1 MRQHVI
7 MAGGVSA
14 IGAVVVR
21 SGSWQ
26 RGLAVSVAD
35 LPVDRGNG
43 IVPARASASAVQA
56 SRLARE
62 RAPARGFRFSPEVDV
77 AE

>member
-7 MAGGVSA
+7 MAGGGSA
-14 IGAVVVR
+14 IVVG

-35 LPVDRGNG
+35 LPGGQGHG
-43 IVPARASASAVQA
+43 IRPARVSTSAVQSPA
-56 SRLARE
+56 ARE
-62 RAPARGFRFSPEVDV
+62 RVPARGFRFSREVDV
-77 AE
+77 AQ

>member
-43 IVPARASASAVQA
+43 IRPRPCVGLRGPGVKTRARACAGQGLSF
-56 SRLARE
+56 LT
-62 RAPARGFRFSPEVDV
+62 
-77 AE
+77 

>member
-1 MRQHVI
+1 MGRRVI
-7 MAGGVSA
+7 MAGGGARSV
-14 IGAVVVR
+14 AVVVG

-35 LPVDRGNG
+35 LPVDRGYG
-43 IVPARASASAVQA
+43 ARLRGPRQ

-62 RAPARGFRFSPEVDV
+62 RALT
-77 AE
+77 